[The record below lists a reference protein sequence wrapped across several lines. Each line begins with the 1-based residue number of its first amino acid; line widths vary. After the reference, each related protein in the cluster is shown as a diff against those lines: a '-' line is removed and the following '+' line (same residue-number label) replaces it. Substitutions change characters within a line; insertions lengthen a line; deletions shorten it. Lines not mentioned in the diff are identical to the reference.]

1 MDKYCIECRYQKWT
15 RNGIEWTD
23 WFISTTDN
31 ASEDK
36 NCLLER
42 ISDYIKRDK
51 AVHSK
56 LKYEYRISKYVEPE
70 EVHAFQKMYS
80 RRKNK
85 NSPGTTKKS
94 KGNKTIS

>member
-1 MDKYCIECRYQKWT
+1 MKKYCIECRYQKIT
-15 RNGIEWTD
+15 RNGVEWTD
-23 WFISTTDN
+23 WFVSLTDN

-36 NCLLER
+36 NYLLER

-56 LKYEYRISKYVEPE
+56 LKHEYKVSEYVDPP

-80 RRKNK
+80 RRKNANVK
-85 NSPGTTKKS
+85 KSPRTIKKS
-94 KGNKTIS
+94 KAE